1 MKCSRCGED
10 CKNNQAFCLKCG
22 TPIQVVP
29 DFNLIEAELAN
40 NVGELMDEE
49 DKEDKEIREIQ
60 KKIAKFDDL
69 DYLEDDY
76 YVDTMPEHDIEP
88 ELNFVDIRDFEN
100 TSNIDDFQVDG
111 TDFNKRSPVPRQPR
125 KTNREDDVQ
134 TEKKMVK
141 VKIAIFSVISVIV
154 IIIAVLLLGVLN
166 KDSGSESF
174 SKVYNKGYDYYTS
187 KDYESALKSFLEAKK
202 KTTKNTDLL
211 KVNKSLLATYEN
223 MEGTEDKQIEILKEL
238 IGLDSDEY
246 EYYEKLVAIY
256 DSKQMTDEITRLLE
270 SVDDVSIKSQLSEYS
285 VGIPKFSEEEGE
297 YDTYISVKLS
307 STGEDIY
314 YTTDGSEP
322 DSNSTKYTEEIK
334 IDTSGKTTIKAIAYN
349 EKGMASK
356 VAEATYIINPS
367 IIEAPVVRPE
377 GGKYGNDTM
386 IEVEVPNGMKC
397 YYTYGEE
404 AKVPSKSDTEYT
416 EPVKMLRGK
425 NIFSAILISDNGT
438 VSEVA
443 QNVYQLTVT
452 SSVTYDDALTILKN
466 YLEAGNIAS
475 RVNDEEYV
483 KPDGNIINFSYNSI
497 AEIEGGEY
505 YVIDAAEKDTS
516 GQVKQVIYYG
526 VETVTGSLVMLEK
539 DNGNAGYKFITE

>member
-1 MKCSRCGED
+1 MKCSRCGEE
-10 CKNNQAFCLKCG
+10 CKDNQAFCLKCG

-49 DKEDKEIREIQ
+49 NKEIKEIQ
-60 KKIAKFDDL
+60 RKITKFDDL

-100 TSNIDDFQVDG
+100 TNKINLFQVDG
-111 TDFNKRSPVPRQPR
+111 TNFNKRPSVPKQPR
-125 KTNREDDVQ
+125 KTSREDDVQ

-141 VKIAIFSVISVIV
+141 VKIAIFSVIAVIV
-154 IIIAVLLLGVLN
+154 IIIAILLLSVLS
-166 KDSGSESF
+166 KDSGSKSF

-187 KDYESALKSFLEAKK
+187 KDYDSALNSFLDAKK
-202 KTTKNTDLL
+202 LTSKNTDLI

-223 MEGTEDKQIEILKEL
+223 IEGTEDRQIEILKEL
-238 IGLDSDEY
+238 IGLDGGEY
-246 EYYEKLVAIY
+246 EYYEKLVTIY

-270 SVDDVSIKSQLSEYS
+270 SVEDVSIKSQLSEYS

-297 YDTYISVKLS
+297 YDTYISVKIS

-322 DSNSTKYTEEIK
+322 DFNSTKYTEEIK
-334 IDTSGKTTIKAIAYN
+334 INTSGETTIKAIAYN

-356 VAEATYIINPS
+356 VATVTYKINPS
-367 IIEAPVVRPE
+367 IIEAPVVKPD
-377 GGKYGNDTM
+377 GGRYGQDTM
-386 IEVEVPNGMKC
+386 IEVVVPDGMKC

-404 AKVPSKSDTEYT
+404 AKVPGKSDTEYT

-425 NIFSAILISDNGT
+425 NIFSAILISDNGV
-438 VSEVA
+438 VSDVT
-443 QNVYQLTVT
+443 QNVYQLTLT
-452 SSVTYDDALTILKN
+452 NSVTYDDALTILKN
-466 YLEAGNIAS
+466 YLESNGIAS
-475 RVNDEEYV
+475 KVNDEEYV
-483 KPDGNIINFSYNSI
+483 KPDGNIISFRYNSI
-497 AEIEGGEY
+497 ASIEGGEY
-505 YVIDAAEKDTS
+505 YVIDAAETDAS

-526 VETVTGSLVMLEK
+526 VETVTSSLVMLEK
-539 DNGNAGYKFITE
+539 DSGNAGYKFITE